1 MELSRISLGLYR
13 PRIKRLSNSDLQ
25 SVHCVKSFYHSES
38 ESSIKLSRISS
49 SAYKTRVT
57 RVNKEDLPT
66 AHHRRTLKPDGTP
79 ISRLSKISS
88 FYYRHRIMPIN
99 HGDFESL
106 HRAAS
111 FGSKTV
117 RVSLS
122 TRMK

>member
-49 SAYKTRVT
+49 SAYKPRVT
-57 RVNKEDLPT
+57 RVNKNHLPT
-66 AHHRRTLKPDGTP
+66 AHHRETLKPDGTP
-79 ISRLSKISS
+79 MRRLSKVSS
-88 FYYRHRIMPIN
+88 FYYLHRIAPIN

-117 RVSLS
+117 RVS
-122 TRMK
+122 

>member
-38 ESSIKLSRISS
+38 ESSIKL